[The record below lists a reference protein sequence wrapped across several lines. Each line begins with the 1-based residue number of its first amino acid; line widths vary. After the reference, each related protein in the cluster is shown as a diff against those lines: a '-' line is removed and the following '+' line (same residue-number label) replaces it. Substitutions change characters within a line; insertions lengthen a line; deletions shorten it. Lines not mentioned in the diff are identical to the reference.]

1 MRLASLLLSVTATV
15 CYASSTA
22 DAAQESRGTLHGQVT
37 DPQRAVIPGAGVS
50 VISEDTGVKQETTT
64 NGQGNW
70 IVPFLNPG
78 IYTVTVSLSGFKTA
92 EQKGIVLQTAD
103 NKQV

>member
-1 MRLASLLLSVTATV
+1 VPFLFLATTV
-15 CYASSTA
+15 CSLNVTIVS
-22 DAAQESRGTLHGQVT
+22 AQESRGTLHGQVT